1 MNQAVQIVLKILQAF
16 WAMAGVMAPY
26 LLFGFLVA
34 GVLRVLV
41 KQEFVER
48 HLGRRGLMQ
57 TLKATLIGVPMPLCS
72 CGVIPVAAALRR
84 DGAGKGATAAFL
96 ASTPQTGVD
105 SIFATWGM
113 LGGVF
118 ALIRVLAAF
127 FSGLISGVAVDLFDR
142 TPDAPPPEAPPSE
155 VREATG
161 LADGICRLFRYGF
174 ITLPADIGKSL
185 VVGLIIAGAISA
197 LIPAE
202 LFSGSLGASPW
213 LFPLI
218 TLLAIPMYVCSTGSI
233 PVAMALIHVGVSPG
247 AALVFLIAG
256 PATNAAAVSTL
267 WKIVGRRTVLIYL
280 ASIVATAWIS
290 GFLFNAFLSDAA
302 MAAVSHH
309 AAADSAS
316 PWGNFWA
323 VLLILVLG
331 NALWPRR
338 KTPNPKDACA
348 CESQK

>member
-1 MNQAVQIVLKILQAF
+1 MNHILQIGLEILQAF
-16 WAMAGVMAPY
+16 WAMTGVMAPY
-26 LLFGFLVA
+26 LLFGFFTA

-118 ALIRVLAAF
+118 AVIRVLAAF

-142 TPDAPPPEAPPSE
+142 TPDAPPTEPLPSE
-155 VREATG
+155 IRKATG
-161 LADGICRLFRYGF
+161 PADGIRLLFRYGF

-185 VVGLIIAGAISA
+185 VVGLVIA
-197 LIPAE
+197 
-202 LFSGSLGASPW
+202 
-213 LFPLI
+213 
-218 TLLAIPMYVCSTGSI
+218 
-233 PVAMALIHVGVSPG
+233 
-247 AALVFLIAG
+247 
-256 PATNAAAVSTL
+256 
-267 WKIVGRRTVLIYL
+267 
-280 ASIVATAWIS
+280 
-290 GFLFNAFLSDAA
+290 
-302 MAAVSHH
+302 
-309 AAADSAS
+309 
-316 PWGNFWA
+316 
-323 VLLILVLG
+323 
-331 NALWPRR
+331 
-338 KTPNPKDACA
+338 
-348 CESQK
+348 